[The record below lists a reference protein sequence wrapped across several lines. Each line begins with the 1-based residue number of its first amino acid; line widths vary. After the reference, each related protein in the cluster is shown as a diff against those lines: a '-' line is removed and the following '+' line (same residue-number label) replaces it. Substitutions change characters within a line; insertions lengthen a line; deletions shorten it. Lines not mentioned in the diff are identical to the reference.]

1 MKIKSGISRLFWDRA
16 SHPNPR
22 VRREGVG
29 NEPVGAVCC
38 LPYMPAPTGQGA
50 PSYRAG
56 LQGISSK
63 TTWKGTSAQ
72 CLLGTGKVV
81 AVVPRRPPPRPP
93 PPALLSA
100 ETFQNHC
107 PYPACRAALYLVSFI
122 VNHLFIKW
130 DAKTF
135 TDQTTQGFLLWS
147 RTSYL
152 QITHFWAGQLHPRAH
167 ALPPGVQGLPTAQ
180 LCPLRRGGA
189 QAPGD
194 RDPRSENGVCITRS
208 F

>member
-81 AVVPRRPPPRPP
+81 AVVPRRPPPAPP
-93 PPALLSA
+93 
-100 ETFQNHC
+100 
-107 PYPACRAALYLVSFI
+107 
-122 VNHLFIKW
+122 
-130 DAKTF
+130 
-135 TDQTTQGFLLWS
+135 S
-147 RTSYL
+147 RTSLSWNIPEPLPISCL
-152 QITHFWAGQLHPRAH
+152 QGSPISCFLHRESPFYKMRRENIH
-167 ALPPGVQGLPTAQ
+167 RSNNPGVSTL
-180 LCPLRRGGA
+180 
-189 QAPGD
+189 
-194 RDPRSENGVCITRS
+194 I
-208 F
+208 